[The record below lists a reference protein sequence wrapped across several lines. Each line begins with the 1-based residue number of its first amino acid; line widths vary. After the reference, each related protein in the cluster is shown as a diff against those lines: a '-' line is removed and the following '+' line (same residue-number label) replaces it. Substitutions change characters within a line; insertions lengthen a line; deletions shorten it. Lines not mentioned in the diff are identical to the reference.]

1 LNSQRTHVE
10 VVKVREAAKL
20 AHGET
25 LAFSFTRHGVERAGF
40 VLRLQ
45 QAFKAFANVC
55 PHWNVD
61 LDLGMGRF
69 YSERL
74 NAIVCRNHGALFEP
88 ETGVCRAGPCLGAR
102 LEQFEVT
109 LEGDDALVRIPSLEL
124 LWP

>member
-1 LNSQRTHVE
+1 M
-10 VVKVREAAKL
+10 REAAKL

-25 LAFSFTRHGVERAGF
+25 LAFAFIRHGAERAGF
-40 VLRLQ
+40 VLHFQGAL
-45 QAFKAFANVC
+45 KAYSNVC

-61 LDLGMGRF
+61 LDLGLGRF

-88 ETGVCRAGPCLGAR
+88 ETGWCRAGPCVGAR

-109 LEGDDALVRIPSLEL
+109 LDGPDALVRVPSIALI
-124 LWP
+124 WP